1 MDSTIF
7 APTMEQK
14 IRVGAVNYLNTKPLI
29 YGLQNGPL
37 AEKIEL
43 VLDYPANLTSLLQK
57 DKLDIALLPVAAIPM
72 IHDSQII
79 SNYCISSDRKV
90 ASVCIFS
97 QVPIEEIQDIYLDYQ
112 SRSSV
117 MLLRI
122 LLKEYWQIRPA
133 LLEGDEN
140 YIGQI
145 KNKTAGL
152 IIGDRALANLQNFPY
167 VYDLAEAWYDYT
179 KLPFVFAIWVA
190 NKKIN
195 PTFLE
200 EFNIANSIGFQRLD
214 EIVGSL
220 SFPAY
225 DLNHYYRNNICYSFD
240 EEKNKGM
247 TMFLKMIEKL

>member
-1 MDSTIF
+1 
-7 APTMEQK
+7 MEQK

-37 AEKIEL
+37 TEKIDL
-43 VLDYPANLTSLLQK
+43 LLDYPANLTSLLQK

-72 IHDSQII
+72 IADSQIV
-79 SNYCISSDRKV
+79 SNYCIASDKKV
-90 ASVCIFS
+90 ASVCLFS
-97 QVPIEEIQDIYLDYQ
+97 EVPIEEVQEIYLDYQ

-133 LLEGDEN
+133 LLEADEN
-140 YIGQI
+140 YIGNI
-145 KNKTAGL
+145 KGKTAGL
-152 IIGDRALANLQNFPY
+152 IIGDRALDNLQKFPY

-200 EFNIANSIGFQRLD
+200 EFNIANSVGFQRLE
-214 EIVGSL
+214 EIISDL
-220 SFPAY
+220 SYRTY
-225 DLNHYYRNNICYSFD
+225 DLNHYYRNNICYSYD
-240 EEKNKGM
+240 EEKEKGL
-247 TMFLKMIEKL
+247 TLFLKMMEKL